1 MYINFGTFPEVRVF
15 ALNKVNF
22 PAVADIKRY
31 FGSGLKQNNYLFD
44 LLKMRFTC
52 VDNTLVY
59 FQYESKII
67 ASAITDAPREAM
79 LKIKEGSIREFSD
92 YGIPTAELGQY
103 GVKGIG
109 GNPINRPASQ
119 GALKIDP
126 ESITL
131 LESMINAITN
141 LEADEH
147 GQPSLKGDMSED
159 AQDLVNRIIIMES
172 ETTINNDESVFS
184 EIGPAHGNN
193 KQNTKRNFYP
203 SNRSSACCP
212 MAEFAAIRR
221 LYPTLPSPWGPK
233 RILNYIIDSLIKHMS
248 NCPGTQKVLI
258 LTEFW
263 NDTECPRL
271 LRWVHMIRQI
281 YPNVKIEGYLR
292 VGKGCMQIF

>member
-103 GVKGIG
+103 GVK
-109 GNPINRPASQ
+109 
-119 GALKIDP
+119 
-126 ESITL
+126 
-131 LESMINAITN
+131 
-141 LEADEH
+141 
-147 GQPSLKGDMSED
+147 
-159 AQDLVNRIIIMES
+159 
-172 ETTINNDESVFS
+172 
-184 EIGPAHGNN
+184 
-193 KQNTKRNFYP
+193 
-203 SNRSSACCP
+203 
-212 MAEFAAIRR
+212 
-221 LYPTLPSPWGPK
+221 
-233 RILNYIIDSLIKHMS
+233 
-248 NCPGTQKVLI
+248 
-258 LTEFW
+258 
-263 NDTECPRL
+263 
-271 LRWVHMIRQI
+271 
-281 YPNVKIEGYLR
+281 
-292 VGKGCMQIF
+292 